1 MSESDW
7 VTSTEPLAML
17 SFLQPRGPLSDR
29 KARLFAVA
37 AVSRL
42 EPLLAD
48 DRSRRALRVAEGVAD
63 GVADDAERAHA
74 QELADAARAEA
85 EARYEAAVNE
95 STYAEGDE
103 VIAAGWRLLIP
114 VDAAAAAHAALHP
127 SATTAATDVVQLMLS
142 TEEWGRQ
149 AARWE
154 AGVGRSPDDDAP
166 GLGGHPRLAAL
177 LRDIA
182 GNSPNSTTFTGAWR
196 TEPVLALARGI
207 YDDRAW
213 ERLPVL
219 AAALEDA
226 GCANEDILGHCR
238 GPGPHVRGCFVL
250 DAVLGKA

>member
-1 MSESDW
+1 M
-7 VTSTEPLAML
+7 
-17 SFLQPRGPLSDR
+17 
-29 KARLFAVA
+29 
-37 AVSRL
+37 
-42 EPLLAD
+42 
-48 DRSRRALRVAEGVAD
+48 
-63 GVADDAERAHA
+63 
-74 QELADAARAEA
+74 
-85 EARYEAAVNE
+85 
-95 STYAEGDE
+95 
-103 VIAAGWRLLIP
+103 
-114 VDAAAAAHAALHP
+114 
-127 SATTAATDVVQLMLS
+127 
-142 TEEWGRQ
+142 
-149 AARWE
+149 
-154 AGVGRSPDDDAP
+154 
-166 GLGGHPRLAAL
+166 GGHPRLAAL